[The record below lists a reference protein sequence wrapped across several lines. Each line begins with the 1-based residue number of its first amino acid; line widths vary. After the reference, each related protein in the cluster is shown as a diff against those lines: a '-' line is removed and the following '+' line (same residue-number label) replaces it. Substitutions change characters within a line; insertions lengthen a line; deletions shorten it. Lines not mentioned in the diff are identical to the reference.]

1 MSTQLNG
8 LLLIDKPQDLTSHD
22 VVARLRK
29 ILGMRAIGHTGTLDP
44 LATGMMVMVL
54 GEATKLSDYLM
65 ATDKA
70 YSLKIKLGVTT
81 DSLDRTGKVL
91 TEQDGRVAPER
102 VRQAV
107 AELSGDFDWQVPLF
121 SAAKVDGK
129 KLYEHG
135 RAGTGSEVV
144 RPTKRMKFWDVQILE
159 LGEDRLEVS
168 LGCSKGSFVRTWAS
182 QLGEKLG
189 TGAMVEELR
198 RLRVGPWEID
208 RCSTLEQME
217 MHRAEESGAGPAFV
231 PMGQAL
237 PDLRPVVAGPREIKL
252 VTNGQI
258 PRDLGS
264 RLMFEQ
270 KQAIQTQLPVYIKVL
285 TGTGDLLAILAAEPG
300 QGLKIRRVFRG
311 LPV

>member
-1 MSTQLNG
+1 LILDG

-29 ILGMRAIGHTGTLDP
+29 ILGQRSIGHTGTLDP
-44 LATGMMVMVL
+44 LATGLMILVL

-65 ATDKA
+65 AADKS

-81 DSLDRTGKVL
+81 DTLDRTGKVL
-91 TEQDGRVAPER
+91 SEKDGRVDAATLR
-102 VRQAV
+102 AAV
-107 AELSGDFDWQVPLF
+107 EKLHGEFDWQVPLF

-135 RAGTGSEVV
+135 RNGTGETVV
-144 RPTKRMKFWDVQILE
+144 RPTKRMKFWDIEILE

-168 LGCSKGSFVRTWAS
+168 LSCTKGSFVRTWAS
-182 QLGEKLG
+182 QLGEILG
-189 TGAMVEELR
+189 TGAVVEELR
-198 RLRVGPWEID
+198 RLRVGRWSVEQA
-208 RCSTLEQME
+208 STLEQLE
-217 MHRAEESGAGPAFV
+217 ARQGETPSFV

-237 PDLRPVVAGPREIKL
+237 PDLRPVIAGPREIKL
-252 VTNGQI
+252 VVNGQI
-258 PRDLGS
+258 PKDLAS

-270 KQAIQTQLPVYIKVL
+270 KQAIETQASVYIKVL
-285 TGTGDLLAILAAEPG
+285 TGEGSLLAILAAEPG

-311 LPV
+311 FP

>member
-1 MSTQLNG
+1 LQIPLNG
-8 LLLIDKPQDLTSHD
+8 LLLVDKPQDMTSHD

-65 ATDKA
+65 AADKS

-81 DSLDRTGKVL
+81 DTLDRTGKVL
-91 TEQDGRVAPER
+91 SEKDGRVEASALR
-102 VRQAV
+102 AAV
-107 AELSGDFDWQVPLF
+107 AELEGEFDWQVPLF

-135 RAGTGSEVV
+135 RAGTGDEVI
-144 RPTKRMKFWDVQILE
+144 RPTKRMKFWDVEILE

-168 LGCSKGSFVRTWAS
+168 LSCSKGAFVRTWAS

-189 TGAMVEELR
+189 TGAVVEELR
-198 RLRVGPWEID
+198 RLRVGHWELEQAA
-208 RCSTLEQME
+208 TLEQLE
-217 MHRAEESGAGPAFV
+217 ARQGEVPAFV

-252 VTNGQI
+252 VINGQI
-258 PRDLGS
+258 PRDLAS

-270 KQAIQTQLPVYIKVL
+270 KQAIATQSSVYIKVL
-285 TGTGDLLAILAAEPG
+285 TGSGDLLAILAAEPG

>member
-1 MSTQLNG
+1 MDG
-8 LLLIDKPQDLTSHD
+8 LLLIDKPQDMTSHD

-29 ILGMRAIGHTGTLDP
+29 LVGQRSIGHTGTLDP
-44 LATGMMVMVL
+44 LATGLMVMVL

-65 ATDKA
+65 AADKT
-70 YSLKIKLGVTT
+70 YSLKIRLGVTT
-81 DSLDRTGKVL
+81 DTLDRTGKIL
-91 TEQDGRVAPER
+91 SEKEGRVAAAKI
-102 VRQAV
+102 RQAV
-107 AELSGDFDWQVPLF
+107 GELQGEFDWEVPLF

-135 RAGTGSEVV
+135 RAGTGDQVV
-144 RPTKRMKFWDVQILE
+144 RPVKRMKFWDAEILE

-168 LGCSKGSFVRTWAS
+168 LSCSKGGFVRTWAS

-189 TGAMVEELR
+189 PGAVVEELR
-198 RLRVGPWEID
+198 RLRVGQWGID
-208 RCSTLEQME
+208 QAATLEEIANRQGE
-217 MHRAEESGAGPAFV
+217 MPAFV

-252 VTNGQI
+252 VVNGQI
-258 PRDLGS
+258 PKDLGT

-270 KQAIQTQLPVYIKVL
+270 KQAIETQLPVFIKVL

-300 QGLKIRRVFRG
+300 QGLKIRRVFRSF
-311 LPV
+311 P

>member
-1 MSTQLNG
+1 MSQQLNG
-8 LLLIDKPQDLTSHD
+8 LLLVDKPTDLTSHD

-44 LATGMMVMVL
+44 LATGLMIMVL

-65 ATDKA
+65 AADKS

-81 DSLDRTGKVL
+81 DSLDRTGKIL
-91 TEQDGRVAPER
+91 TEQDGRVDADR
-102 VRQAV
+102 LRQAV
-107 AELSGDFDWQVPLF
+107 SELEGEFDWEVPLF

-135 RAGTGSEVV
+135 RAGTGEEVV
-144 RPTKRMKFWDVQILE
+144 RPTKRMKFWDVKILE

-168 LGCSKGSFVRTWAS
+168 LHCSKGSFVRTWAS
-182 QLGEKLG
+182 QLGERLG
-189 TGAMVEELR
+189 TGAVVEELR
-198 RLRVGPWEID
+198 RLSVGPWD
-208 RCSTLEQME
+208 LNQSSTLERLADGE
-217 MHRAEESGAGPAFV
+217 TPSFI

-270 KQAIQTQLPVYIKVL
+270 KQAIETQKSVYIKVL
-285 TGTGDLLAILAAEPG
+285 TGSGDLLAILAAEPG

-311 LPV
+311 LPN